1 MQKEL
6 KYEQRYGR
14 INPFTQLPDRRRFI
28 NTLSN
33 SSADK
38 LALLN
43 VNGFWNFNHTFGF
56 ETGDLILKTIAERL
70 QRRFAHASLFHLEGD
85 TFALLAGKET
95 TRELFLQNLQSC
107 LWYFG
112 YSAIDIEG
120 EKLYTPLRIGVAME
134 QNDLFLSAELALK
147 YAKQIGKDLIVY
159 DAQMSTFPTLHTNAK
174 IDLEWEKTIRDALKK
189 DRFEVYAQRI
199 EGCKIPKY
207 ECLVRLRHPNGTII
221 SPYLFLEHAKRANLY
236 ANITRIVI
244 QKSFAFFADH
254 EAEFS
259 INLALSDILDQSRV
273 DFLLE
278 KMYEYNVAE
287 RLTIEIT
294 EGEGI
299 ENHAQVLSFLSFL
312 KSQGVKIAI
321 DDFGTGYSNFEY
333 LVKLQADF
341 IKIDGSLI
349 KNIHKNPTH
358 KAVVETIVT
367 FAQKVGMQTVAEF
380 VAAEEIFLTCKD
392 LGIDSFQGYYFHE
405 PAALETLKSNDK
417 RSYM

>member
-1 MQKEL
+1 MQKEF

-28 NTLSN
+28 NALSN

-38 LALLN
+38 LALMN
-43 VNGFWNFNHTFGF
+43 VNGFWNFNHSFGF
-56 ETGDLILKTIAERL
+56 ETGDTILKMIAERL
-70 QRRFAHASLFHLEGD
+70 QRRFAQMAVFHLEGD
-85 TFALLAGKET
+85 TFAILAGKET

-112 YSAIDIEG
+112 YSPIDIHD
-120 EKLYTPLRIGVAME
+120 EKLYTPLRIGVAIA
-134 QNDLFLSAELALK
+134 QDDLFLSAELALK

-159 DAQMSTFPTLHTNAK
+159 DALLSSFPKLHKDAK
-174 IDLEWEKTIRDALKK
+174 IDLEWERTIRDALKK
-189 DRFEVYAQRI
+189 DRFDVYAQSI
-199 EGCKIPKY
+199 EGCKIPKF
-207 ECLVRLRHPNGTII
+207 ECLVRLRHPNGNIV

-236 ANITRIVI
+236 GNITRIVI
-244 QKSFAFFADH
+244 QKSFAFFADK

-259 INLALSDILDQSRV
+259 INLSLSDILDQSRV

-278 KMYEYNVAE
+278 KMYEHNVAE

-299 ENHAQVLSFLSFL
+299 ENHAEVLSFFSLL

-349 KNIHKNPTH
+349 KNIHKNSTH
-358 KAVVETIVT
+358 KAVVEAIVT

-380 VAAEEIFLTCKD
+380 VASEEILSTCQT
-392 LGIDSFQGYYFHE
+392 LGIDFYQGYYFHE
-405 PAALETLKSNDK
+405 PAALETLKINDK
-417 RSYM
+417 KSYM